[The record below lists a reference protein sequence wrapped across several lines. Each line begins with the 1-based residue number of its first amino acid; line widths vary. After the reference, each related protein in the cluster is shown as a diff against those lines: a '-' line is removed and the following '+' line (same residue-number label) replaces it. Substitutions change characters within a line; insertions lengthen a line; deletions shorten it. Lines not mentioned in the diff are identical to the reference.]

1 MATTNKRLMNLMF
14 RHSLSPQEVADMLFV
29 SVDIVKG
36 WSFKKNSTRPKR
48 MPRSYLEILEVKLG
62 ETNIC
67 RFALW
72 HV

>member
-1 MATTNKRLMNLMF
+1 
-14 RHSLSPQEVADMLFV
+14 MLFV